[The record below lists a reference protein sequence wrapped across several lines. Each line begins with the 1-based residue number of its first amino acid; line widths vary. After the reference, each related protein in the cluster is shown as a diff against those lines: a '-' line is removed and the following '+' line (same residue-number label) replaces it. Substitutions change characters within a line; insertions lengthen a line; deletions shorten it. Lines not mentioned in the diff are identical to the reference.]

1 MVLLAQISRGGHQ
14 LQVKHM
20 GKQQKTKAQPT
31 IHHLLK
37 VLGCHHFQ
45 QLSTYAGLWPK
56 PPSIVPAYCNRLT
69 AWTLES
75 PLGSCF

>member
-1 MVLLAQISRGGHQ
+1 MVLSAQISRGGHQ
-14 LQVKHM
+14 PQVKHM

-45 QLSTYAGLWPK
+45 QLSTYTGLWP
-56 PPSIVPAYCNRLT
+56 NL
-69 AWTLES
+69 L
-75 PLGSCF
+75 PLFQPV